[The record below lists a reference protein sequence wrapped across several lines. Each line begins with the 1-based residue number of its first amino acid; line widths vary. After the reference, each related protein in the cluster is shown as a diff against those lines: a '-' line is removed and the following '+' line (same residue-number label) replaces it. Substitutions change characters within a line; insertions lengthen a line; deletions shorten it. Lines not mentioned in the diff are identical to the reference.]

1 MFTVGLEFMM
11 TVPSAEAE
19 PHWLLL
25 LTVTVKVPAE
35 LGVPEIVPV
44 LPLSPLN
51 CSPLDNVTA
60 LELPQL
66 VAVTVTGLMAE
77 PSHTSILL
85 LERVTVGSGFTVMVP
100 VVLASPQL
108 VEVVTEMG
116 NVPTAVGLPMIWP
129 VVLSKLK
136 PAGSPVMVVV
146 SLYGEMETPS
156 MVEP

>member
-1 MFTVGLEFMM
+1 MV

-25 LTVTVKVPAE
+25 LTVTVKAPAVV
-35 LGVPEIVPV
+35 GVPEIVPV
-44 LPLSPLN
+44 LLLSPLN

-60 LELPQL
+60 LEFPQL

-100 VVLASPQL
+100 LVWALPQL
-108 VEVVTEMG
+108 VVVVTEMG

-136 PAGSPVMVVV
+136 PAGRPETWVVLLNGDTESP
-146 SLYGEMETPS
+146 STAAF
-156 MVEP
+156 